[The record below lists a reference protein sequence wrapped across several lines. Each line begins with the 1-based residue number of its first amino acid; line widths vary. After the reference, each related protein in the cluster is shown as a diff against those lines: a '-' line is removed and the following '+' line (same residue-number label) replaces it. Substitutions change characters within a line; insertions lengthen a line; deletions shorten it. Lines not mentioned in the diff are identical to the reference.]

1 MLRVKICGMTREV
14 DVSFA
19 ILAGADAVGFIVGF
33 PTSPRN
39 ISMEKAATLAKG
51 VPPFVD
57 AVLVTTPEVVK
68 ANPGLAGGKFDAL
81 QLYGDVPDPDEM
93 RRLSGARLIRA
104 YAVKQDVDVGAALA
118 AVKGFDAI
126 LTDTYVEGQVG
137 GTGVPANWAV
147 CRKLKYS
154 VAPTRF
160 ILSGG
165 LNSTNVGA
173 AIKMVRPFAVDV
185 SSGVESVPGIKDPG
199 KVMEF
204 IKKAKVADW

>member
-1 MLRVKICGMTREV
+1 MKICGLTREV

-33 PTSPRN
+33 PASPRN
-39 ISMEKAATLAKG
+39 IAIDKAAELSKG
-51 VPPFVD
+51 VPPLVD
-57 AVLVTTPEVVK
+57 AVLVTTADTVK
-68 ANPGLAGGKFDAL
+68 ANPGLGGGRFDDL
-81 QLYGDVPDPDEM
+81 QLYGDVPDPDEL
-93 RRLSGARLIRA
+93 RELTGARLIRA
-104 YAVKQDVDVGAALA
+104 YAPQTDDVDAAKAAL
-118 AVKGFDAI
+118 KGFDAL
-126 LTDTYVEGQVG
+126 LTDSFVEGQMG
-137 GTGVPANWAV
+137 GTGVPANWTI

-154 VAPTRF
+154 IVPTRL

-165 LNSTNVGA
+165 LNANNIGA
-173 AIKMVRPFAVDV
+173 AVKMVKPFAVDA